1 MLRRLSSILK
11 RLKGTGPGHSRDTL
25 TEVFRTKYEH
35 FKELLDS
42 NSELSKIISEVE
54 DKLQGDKVF
63 GMAYVRSQSA
73 RAIFHALRMIRSFDA
88 LSNHR
93 YPVLF
98 DTFAGINSAIKDALQ
113 TRSDPRLVD
122 PVLPY
127 DKITKDMADWVGGKN
142 ANLGEIRNRV
152 HLPVP
157 AGFAITTRAFE
168 HFLSENDL
176 VDEIAMK
183 KMALDPAEASSV
195 NAVSEEI
202 QRLIISA
209 PVPQGLQDAML
220 SAYDNMV
227 REAPSAPMRISMR
240 SSAIGEDS
248 ELSFAGQYLSVLNVA
263 REDIPKT
270 YRIII
275 ASLFTPRAV
284 SYRLMKGIPHEQAA
298 MSVACIRMIDSV
310 VSGVMYSR
318 HPFDPQ
324 DESIIISAVWGLG
337 PYAVDG
343 TITPDKYRVG
353 RNLVILE
360 KEIARKPVQLVSDP
374 EGGLRE
380 EPVELEKQ
388 EAACLP
394 DARIKNLAE
403 YALRLEKH
411 YGVPQD
417 IEWAL
422 DGDGNLYILQSRR
435 LGTSNPSSEQMP
447 ESVPAFLDSGEHP
460 VLIDTGAVAFPGIGC
475 GKAFQPHSEDDL
487 AACPE
492 GAILVASQPS
502 PKYMV
507 VMPKVKAIVT
517 DFGSITGHMASLCRE
532 FSIPTLLDTKRATSV
547 IPEGMEITVDVFSK
561 RIYRGIVPELLALQ
575 KSRLPYMKGTPVY
588 ETLKSIAAYIT
599 PLRLLAPKSPEF
611 APQNCRS
618 LHDLM
623 RFMHELSYSEMFRIS
638 DFVSEHPGFAVKLSA
653 PIPLDLYVIDLGG
666 GIAEGE
672 EHSRRVQHDRIVS
685 VPFRALLDGML
696 HKDLVVQN
704 PRPVE
709 LRGFLSVM
717 SEQML
722 SPTGAE
728 RFGDRSYAIISDKYL
743 NFSSRVG
750 YHYGVLD
757 SYCGKTLSK
766 NYIVFSFK
774 GGAADDVRK
783 NRRARAI
790 ALVLE
795 SLGMS
800 VEVVGDRV
808 DARIQKLDAP
818 LIAEKL
824 EVIGRLLQFTRQM
837 DMLMTTEETVGAIAK
852 AFLQENYHL

>member
-209 PVPQGLQDAML
+209 PVPQSLQDAML

-227 REAPSAPMRISMR
+227 RKAPSAPMRISMR

-343 TITPDKYRVG
+343 TITPDKYRIG

-360 KEIARKPVQLVSDP
+360 KDIARKPVQLVSDP

-394 DARIKNLAE
+394 DARIKTLAE

-411 YGVPQD
+411 YGIPQD

-422 DGDGNLYILQSRR
+422 DKDGNLYILQSRR

-447 ESVPAFLDSGEHP
+447 ESVPEFLNSGEHP

-575 KSRLPYMKGTPVY
+575 KNRLPYMKGTPVY

-599 PLRLLAPKSPEF
+599 PLRLLDPKSPEF

-696 HKDLVVQN
+696 HKDLAVQN

-722 SPTGAE
+722 TPTGAE